1 MPGNR
6 SPRRPDSKTRNAG
19 THRSGR
25 PGGKPEPGARPAAA
39 KPTPA
44 ASAPEAVH
52 GFPMRINRYL
62 AQCGF
67 GSRRAVEDLIRFGRV
82 AVMGEVVTDL
92 GHKVEVGAKVT
103 VDGKAARP
111 PRAHVYGVLNKP
123 AGYLCSATDPYDRP
137 TIYDLL
143 RSEHSRLHYVGRL
156 DYQSRGLLILT
167 TDGDLT
173 QKLLH
178 PSHQVPRTYAVRTHM
193 PFTEAELSRLRQG
206 VEIGEG
212 VVAKAVKARKTAEGA
227 EIVIREGKNREI
239 RRMLEVLGHKV
250 IDLQRTRFG
259 GLELGDLPEGDF
271 RLLEADEVARLHGK
285 PQPAGK

>member
-1 MPGNR
+1 MSGKRLPQ
-6 SPRRPDSKTRNAG
+6 RPHGKTRDADSIQPG
-19 THRSGR
+19 SPGKGIESGVRS
-25 PGGKPEPGARPAAA
+25 AAA
-39 KPTPA
+39 KP
-44 ASAPEAVH
+44 ASSVSALESAQ

-82 AVMGEVVTDL
+82 AVAGEAVTDL
-92 GHKVEVGAKVT
+92 GHKVEVGTKVT
-103 VDGKAARP
+103 VDGKVARP
-111 PRAHVYGVLNKP
+111 PKSHVYAVLNKP

-193 PFTEAELSRLRQG
+193 PFNEAELSRLRQG

-259 GLELGDLPEGDF
+259 GLELGDLPEGEF

-285 PQPAGK
+285 PKPAGS